1 MILIEAQEALEAQA
15 IEMRNVL
22 KEILFNLQKI
32 ISKNKE
38 DQYLIIYKTEENKTK
53 SYIISK
59 PDLYDS
65 FGNKKENRD
74 NVGFKA
80 YCYGRESI
88 RSFRHDRIVSITKL

>member
-1 MILIEAQEALEAQA
+1 MKTLGGMAKSLRSLVT
-15 IEMRNVL
+15 M
-22 KEILFNLQKI
+22 
-32 ISKNKE
+32 NKE
-38 DQYLIIYKTEENKTK
+38 DTQYLVVYKTEEGKIK

-65 FGNKKENRD
+65 FGNKSEKRD

-80 YCYGRESI
+80 YCYGRKQV